1 MSDFM
6 ISNYGQE
13 RGVNAT
19 EKELEVFSIIVDVL
33 NKSGHD
39 ASILELTR
47 KASGYVTAVIRS
59 DKYGPLDICR
69 FKYTDKASW
78 IVLPYFGTKKIY
90 ITSPDDV
97 RQYAEELSTQFLW
110 EKQNL

>member
-1 MSDFM
+1 MSEFM

-19 EKELEVFSIIVDVL
+19 EKELEVFSVIVDVL
-33 NKSGHD
+33 NQAGHD

-59 DKYGPLDICR
+59 ERYGPLDICR
-69 FKYTDKASW
+69 FKFTDKASW
-78 IVLPYFGTKKIY
+78 IVVPCCGTKKIY
-90 ITSPDDV
+90 ITDPEDV